1 MSEQNVEIV
10 RRMYEA
16 FHGGDAEGA
25 LAYFHPEVIVDASGR
40 VDGGIGH
47 GREELSRLIATW
59 VGTFDEWREE
69 IEEMRDLGSQV
80 YVVATQ
86 RGRGKGS
93 GVEVDYRYAL
103 LYEVQRDKIT
113 SMTIYNTP
121 EDALEAAGSSNQV
134 DHG

>member
-1 MSEQNVEIV
+1 MSEENVEIV

-25 LAYFHPEVIVDASGR
+25 LAYFHPEVVVDARGR
-40 VDGGIGH
+40 VDAGMGH
-47 GREELSRLIATW
+47 GRDELSRIIATW

-103 LYEVQRDKIT
+103 LYEVRGDKIT
-113 SMTIYNTP
+113 SMTIYNKP
-121 EDALEAAGSSNQV
+121 AEALAAAGLSE
-134 DHG
+134 